1 MCLLQF
7 AFLFVDRLVD
17 SLALCAILGVIDG
30 GAGFLVRRLVRRLT
44 LLLHNGVVSAT
55 LTRLGLEPSVSLSLT
70 SSLGLAFLLVDGVE
84 CSGTSI
90 LVDCLVHSLAL
101 VVVDRLILGGAHLTS
116 RLREG
121 NCLEKEVEEAIS
133 TVGFQIMM
141 KDDPPA

>member
-55 LTRLGLEPSVSLSLT
+55 LTRLGLESSVSLSLM
-70 SSLGLAFLLVDGVE
+70 SSLGLAFLLVDGVKG
-84 CSGTSI
+84 SGTSI

-116 RLREG
+116 RLSEG
-121 NCLEKEVEEAIS
+121 NCLEKAIS
-133 TVGFQIMM
+133 IVGFQIMM

>member
-70 SSLGLAFLLVDGVE
+70 SSLGLAFLLVDGVK

-116 RLREG
+116 RLSEG
-121 NCLEKEVEEAIS
+121 SCLEKSIS
-133 TVGFQIMM
+133 IVGFQIKM

>member
-70 SSLGLAFLLVDGVE
+70 SSLGLAFLLVDGVK
-84 CSGTSI
+84 CSGTSV
-90 LVDCLVHSLAL
+90 LVDCFVHSLAL
-101 VVVDRLILGGAHLTS
+101 VVVHRLVLGGANLTNRHS
-116 RLREG
+116 EG
-121 NCLEKEVEEAIS
+121 SES
-133 TVGFQIMM
+133 
-141 KDDPPA
+141 

>member
-17 SLALCAILGVIDG
+17 SLALCAILSVIDG

-101 VVVDRLILGGAHLTS
+101 VVVHRLILGGAHLTS
-116 RLREG
+116 RLSEWS
-121 NCLEKEVEEAIS
+121 CLEKSIS
-133 TVGFQIMM
+133 IVGFQIKM

>member
-101 VVVDRLILGGAHLTS
+101 VVVDRLILGSANLITTF
-116 RLREG
+116 
-121 NCLEKEVEEAIS
+121 S
-133 TVGFQIMM
+133 TVVTI
-141 KDDPPA
+141 